1 MIALNLH
8 LSFRQTKLVYQNLN
22 RYCLPK
28 TYFSGIISHIYL
40 YGFSMTIR
48 KVLYLP
54 DARLRQVSVD
64 VTVFDDGLQTLI
76 DDMFETMYHTRG
88 VGLAAAQIG
97 VNLRLSVIDVSPEKS
112 EQIVIINPV
121 IIESIGEL
129 TYQEG
134 CLSVPGVYETVKRAQ
149 TVTVRAL
156 DRHGKSFDI
165 TGSEL
170 LGECLQH
177 EIDHMNGKL
186 FIDMLSPL
194 KRTMARRK
202 LDKYLREQTQK

>member
-1 MIALNLH
+1 
-8 LSFRQTKLVYQNLN
+8 
-22 RYCLPK
+22 
-28 TYFSGIISHIYL
+28 
-40 YGFSMTIR
+40 
-48 KVLYLP
+48 
-54 DARLRQVSVD
+54 
-64 VTVFDDGLQTLI
+64 
-76 DDMFETMYHTRG
+76 
-88 VGLAAAQIG
+88 
-97 VNLRLSVIDVSPEKS
+97 
-112 EQIVIINPV
+112 
-121 IIESIGEL
+121 
-129 TYQEG
+129 
-134 CLSVPGVYETVKRAQ
+134 VPGVYDTVKRAH

-170 LGECLQH
+170 LAECLQH